1 MSWGQF
7 FSRCSYFGYYGNFTT
22 FHQQRFLTV
31 IHRIDSLLQLS
42 LQDLLNCV
50 YVMEPKNPPYDLAAF
65 IKLRADTH
73 EVDLN
78 RVKLVSVFTVF
89 GSEMLLLYPSIS
101 LLNNLYNTFFS
112 SSY

>member
-1 MSWGQF
+1 
-7 FSRCSYFGYYGNFTT
+7 
-22 FHQQRFLTV
+22 
-31 IHRIDSLLQLS
+31 
-42 LQDLLNCV
+42 
-50 YVMEPKNPPYDLAAF
+50 MEPKNPPYDLAAF

-101 LLNNLYNTFFS
+101 LLNNFEQYFFQFFILVIEKE
-112 SSY
+112 YYYTVYCFNMVDC